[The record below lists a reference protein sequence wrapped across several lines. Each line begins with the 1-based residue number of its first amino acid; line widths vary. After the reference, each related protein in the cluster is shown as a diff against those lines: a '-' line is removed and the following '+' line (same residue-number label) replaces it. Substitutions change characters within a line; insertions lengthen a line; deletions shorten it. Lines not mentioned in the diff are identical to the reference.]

1 MQGARSLARIFA
13 TGNVMLFVN
22 RPGRWDATRIE
33 QGGIALIYNHT
44 LILNLQNST
53 EITRSNTESVEA
65 HKKCTQRLST

>member
-33 QGGIALIYNHT
+33 QGGIALIYNHINPQFAKFNRDHT
-44 LILNLQNST
+44 I
-53 EITRSNTESVEA
+53 
-65 HKKCTQRLST
+65 